1 MSRPALE
8 IETFVLGPLQ
18 TNTYLLR
25 SGGACV
31 VVDPGMDP
39 DPLVQYL
46 LDEQIEPG
54 RIWLTHGHGDH
65 IAGVNALKD
74 TFPEIRL
81 CCPAGEA
88 DMLTDA
94 NANLSAPFGLNVTCP
109 SADQLLEP
117 GTAQMIGPTAWQVLD
132 TSGHTK
138 RGVSFYCSQASV
150 VLTGD
155 ALFASSV
162 GRTDIPGAN
171 MNQLITNIRDQL
183 LVLPD
188 DTQVLPGHGP
198 KTTIGVERRTNPFIA
213 H

>member
-1 MSRPALE
+1 MSQAALE

-25 SGGACV
+25 SGDASV
-31 VVDPGMDP
+31 VVDPGMGP
-39 DPLVQYL
+39 DPLIEYL
-46 LDEQIEPG
+46 LDEQIEPD

-65 IAGVNALKD
+65 IAGVDALKEA
-74 TFPEIRL
+74 FPEIKL
-81 CCPAGEA
+81 CCPAGETA
-88 DMLTDA
+88 MLADA
-94 NANLSAPFGLNVTCP
+94 NANLSAPFGFDVTC
-109 SADQLLEP
+109 SRADQLLEP
-117 GTAQMIGPTAWQVLD
+117 GTAQMIGQTAWQVLD

-138 RGVSFYCSQASV
+138 QGVSFYCSQSSV

-162 GRTDIPGAN
+162 GRTDIPGAS
-171 MNQLITNIRDQL
+171 MSQLISNIKDQL

-198 KTTIGVERRTNPFIA
+198 ATTIGVERRTNPFIA